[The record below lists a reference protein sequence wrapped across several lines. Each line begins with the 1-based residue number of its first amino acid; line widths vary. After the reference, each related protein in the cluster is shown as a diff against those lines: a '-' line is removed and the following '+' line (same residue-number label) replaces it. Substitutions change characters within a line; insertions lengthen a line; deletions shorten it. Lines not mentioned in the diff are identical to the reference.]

1 MTNSEKDR
9 REMTLMAKL
18 SLPEASAPPWSLL
31 SAALTVFVML
41 IFLVVVGPALASL
54 LLGSDLITP
63 FLLTLSWTLGMAL
76 TILFVLVNRRST
88 PESWRAVLLRRGL
101 LPTPI
106 ALLLGVAIALAID
119 LIISLGSGQ
128 FLPLPEIFGFQ
139 SQGST
144 SIFLAALLLILLQ
157 PLAESLVFQA
167 VMLPALRW
175 KLGPWGGVFATSA
188 LFTVLH
194 LLVFSAAYREAY
206 DSLWYGIIYPALTG
220 CGFCLLR
227 VYSQS
232 SGAVIISR
240 MGAGLIFFLTA
251 LALMSG

>member
-63 FLLTLSWTLGMAL
+63 FLLMLSWTLGMAL

-88 PESWRAVLLRRGL
+88 PERWRALLLRRGL

-106 ALLLGVAIALAID
+106 ALLLGVAIALTVD
-119 LIISLGSGQ
+119 LIISLGSGR

-139 SQGST
+139 SQGQRAS
-144 SIFLAALLLILLQ
+144 SWQ
-157 PLAESLVFQA
+157 P
-167 VMLPALRW
+167 
-175 KLGPWGGVFATSA
+175 
-188 LFTVLH
+188 
-194 LLVFSAAYREAY
+194 
-206 DSLWYGIIYPALTG
+206 
-220 CGFCLLR
+220 CC
-227 VYSQS
+227 
-232 SGAVIISR
+232 
-240 MGAGLIFFLTA
+240 
-251 LALMSG
+251 